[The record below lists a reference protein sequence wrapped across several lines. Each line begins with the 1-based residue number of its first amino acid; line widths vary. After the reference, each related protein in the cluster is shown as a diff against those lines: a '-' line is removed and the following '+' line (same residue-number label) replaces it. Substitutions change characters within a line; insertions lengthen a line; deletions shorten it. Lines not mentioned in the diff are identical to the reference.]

1 MAPERLIGPRF
12 QADQRA
18 LRYGAALLVI
28 LTIGAIRLALTPVIG
43 SQSPLLPFLLGVF
56 LAAYLGGRGP
66 GLLASVLVP
75 LIATPVFTAW
85 PHGTQVVAWTAHGLF
100 FVVIGILVS
109 VMVDRLQRT
118 AQAQRDALLSAQY
131 AETEAR
137 ASAAQFRLISDALP
151 VLIAYVDKE
160 RHYRFN
166 NRAYEE
172 WFGVP
177 AENLIGKHAR
187 TALGE
192 DAYASVGPRMD
203 QALAGEPVRF
213 EAQIPY
219 HDASMRHVEAHYIPD
234 HGPDGEVRG
243 FFVLVEDVTERKRA
257 EEALRATE
265 RRKDEFLA
273 MLAHELR
280 NPLAPI
286 RNVAYVLSRGKLDHR
301 ALAQNAEILTRQVNQ
316 LAHLV
321 NELLDVA
328 RVTRGLIEIK
338 KSPVSLDAVIDT
350 ALESVQPLITVK
362 HQHVNLMRSEAS
374 LTVDADP
381 VRLSQVFANLLSN
394 AAKYSPDRA
403 VIEVSIEQAAA
414 DAVVTVRDSGAGI
427 DAQVLPHVF
436 ELFVQADRSLDR
448 AQGGLGVGLTLVK
461 ALVEMHGGDVNAY
474 SGGLGQG
481 SEFKVRLPL
490 LSVSVDSALAASASE
505 AARSNSRSI
514 LVVDDN
520 VDAAESLATLL
531 RMAGYDVR
539 TAPDGKSALALLE
552 QFPAEAILLDI
563 GLPGGDGYV
572 IAQAIRERFPGIPR
586 RLYALTGYGREEDRE
601 LAVSAGFDVHL
612 TKPVDPEQLLKRLS
626 EELTEAYQKNPE

>member
-1 MAPERLIGPRF
+1 MAADRLLGPRF
-12 QADQRA
+12 RADQRA
-18 LRYGAALLVI
+18 LRYAMALLVI
-28 LTIGAIRLALTPVIG
+28 LTIGVIRFALTPIIG

-75 LIATPVFTAW
+75 LMVTPVFTAW
-85 PHGTQVVAWTAHGLF
+85 PHGTQAVAWTAHSIF

-118 AQAQRDALLSAQY
+118 AQAQRDALLTAQY

-151 VLIAYVDKE
+151 VLIAYIDKE

-172 WFGVP
+172 WFGAP
-177 AENLIGKHAR
+177 PESLLGKQAR
-187 TALGE
+187 TVLGE
-192 DAYASVGPRMD
+192 DAYASVRPHMD
-203 QALAGEPVRF
+203 QALAGEPTRF

-219 HDASMRHVEAHYIPD
+219 RDASMRYVDAHYIPD
-234 HGPDGEVRG
+234 HGADGEVRG
-243 FFVLVEDVTERKRA
+243 FFVLVEDVTERKRS
-257 EEALRATE
+257 EEALRAAE

-362 HQHVNLMRSEAS
+362 HQHVNLMRSAAP

-403 VIEVSIEQAAA
+403 VIEVSIEQVETH
-414 DAVVTVRDSGAGI
+414 AVVTVRDSGAGI

-461 ALVEMHGGDVNAY
+461 ALVEMHGGTVNAD
-474 SGGLGQG
+474 SAGLGQG
-481 SEFKVRLPL
+481 SEFKVRLPVL
-490 LSVSVDSALAASASE
+490 NVSVDSSLAATANE
-505 AARSNSRSI
+505 AARSTSHSI

-539 TAPDGKSALALLE
+539 TAPDGQSALALLE

-626 EELTEAYQKNPE
+626 EELTDAYQKNS